1 MSELEVQPVT
11 EPVAAPTGLSQWQ
24 RVAYIFSAPSKTF
37 EDINRGN
44 KSWWLPFLITVLA
57 GGILYLAITEKI
69 TWAQVYENQQREMPQ
84 FAKDMMERQPPEV
97 RAAAEAK
104 GPINQ
109 AVTWALSPLG
119 VLIMNLVSAGVL
131 LGTINFGFG
140 GRAKFSSM
148 FAVTFY
154 AGLVYWPLKLIL
166 ATIPI
171 LAGEAPESFNIGNP
185 SPTNI
190 GAFLVK
196 QETPAALY
204 ALATGL
210 DALFI
215 WCLVL
220 TSIGIASVAGT
231 KRSAGYI
238 AVFGWWAT
246 ITLFFV
252 GLAAVMG

>member
-1 MSELEVQPVT
+1 MSDMGVV
-11 EPVAAPTGLSQWQ
+11 PVAESAPEGLSQWQ
-24 RVAYIFSAPSKTF
+24 RVTNTFTAPSKTF
-37 EDINRGN
+37 EDIKRGN
-44 KSWWLPFLITVLA
+44 KSWWLPFVITILA
-57 GGILYLAITEKI
+57 GAVLYLAITEI
-69 TWAQVYENQQREMPQ
+69 VTWRQVFENLQREMPE
-84 FAKDMMERQPPEV
+84 FARHMMEQQPPEV

-119 VLIMNLVSAGVL
+119 VLIMNLISAGVL

-140 GRAKFSSM
+140 GKAKFSSIL
-148 FAVTFY
+148 AVTFY
-154 AGLVYWPLKLIL
+154 AGLVYWPLKLLL

-171 LAGEAPESFNIGNP
+171 VAGAAPEAFNISNP

-196 QETPAALY
+196 QETPAVLY
-204 ALATGL
+204 ALATGI

-220 TSIGIASVAGT
+220 TSIGVATVAGV
-231 KRSAGYI
+231 KRSSGYI
-238 AVFGWWAT
+238 AVFGWWVL
-246 ITLFFV
+246 ILIISV
-252 GLAAVMG
+252 GVAAAMG